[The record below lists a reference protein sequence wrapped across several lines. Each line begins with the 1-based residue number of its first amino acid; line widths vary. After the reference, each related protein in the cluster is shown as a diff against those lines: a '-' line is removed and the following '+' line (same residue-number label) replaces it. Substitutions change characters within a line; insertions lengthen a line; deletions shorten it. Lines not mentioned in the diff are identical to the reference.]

1 MPHITDDEAIRNT
14 HNLARFFTEN
24 RHIAWVLLVAVF
36 LWGFYGY
43 SNMPKRKDPNIP
55 ISVASVVT
63 PWPGKTAVEVEQLVT
78 YPVEQAIAGNT
89 AIRPLSAKDWGLKS
103 ISLPGV
109 SIVQVRLADTV
120 STEDKLKQFND
131 INLKINQMSTSLPPG
146 AGPIQFNSGFSDTA
160 ALVLELVSPKENEVE
175 LSLRARD
182 IRAAITQLRHTVE
195 RDHGSTRVTMVVA
208 FPRKVNAQAVARI
221 LDLFVTYLQEHYPQR
236 DARPVSGAG
245 FAAVDMIAPDDL
257 DDAGMI
263 TQAREFLISRLGLH
277 QFHPDAWPLIMIRDP
292 ADTLQRVTA
301 AGGDKYSYRELDDM
315 SDLIVRN
322 MLNVSQ
328 VSKATRS
335 GVLPEQVSLAYSQEQ
350 LASYGLQP
358 EQIQD
363 ALNAR
368 NVPYSGGATQIKGI
382 NLDIEPSGEFTSEE
396 QIGDVVVARD
406 SAGLPVYL
414 RDLVDVQR
422 GYQYP
427 PRFLGYYSG
436 FDTDN
441 QQWQRNRAISV
452 AVYMRDGEQL
462 DEFQQGV
469 NAALELVKT
478 HLPEDLIYVRAS
490 DQAQQAD
497 DATRLFITALYEA
510 IIMVVL
516 VAFIGFREWRSALL
530 MLLSIPL
537 TMAMTFGMID
547 MFGLDVQQVSI
558 VGLIIALGLLVDDPV
573 VASDAIKRNLAL
585 GHKPVIAAW
594 LGPTKLARAIMYA
607 TLTNVAAYLPLLLLT
622 GDIGHFIYSL
632 PVVMASALIASRIVS
647 MTFIPLLGY
656 YLLRPPNKAEPG
668 MEERRSRGFTG
679 WYFRIGSYAI
689 EHRKKILFASLLI
702 LAAGAYF
709 KTHLVNSFFPY
720 DVQYLSYADVWLRN
734 NATLEDTQQ
743 VATQAV
749 EIIQQVARDYDREH
763 GNTTPGGY
771 LESVSIYVGGSGPKF
786 WFSVIS
792 QINQLNYAQLVMR
805 VSDKEVTADLI
816 ERWQAALDK
825 QITAATV
832 NVQQLQTQPVSYP
845 VGIRLLSRAALEG
858 PQSLGDIRTLQQLAE
873 DAKTLLRQSP
883 LTERVSDDW
892 GESTLSVGLEVNSD
906 RANLAG
912 ISNYDVAW
920 SSALALSGIEMTQLR
935 EGDKQIPVVMRL
947 RMNERAQLS
956 DLHNLY
962 VYSNEG
968 SSKVPLMDVAQINYR
983 MNTSKIVRT
992 GHFRAVTVYAYPV
1005 PGAYASQV
1013 MDSIDEQLTAYKAA
1027 LPPGYE
1033 MQVTGIAASA
1043 SDGNSQLKTVLIMCI
1058 AMIYIMLVIQF
1069 RNAIKPLLVFAAV
1082 PYGVC
1087 GAFAALYIMNSSFGF
1102 MAFLGI
1108 IALVGVIV
1116 SHVIVLFDF
1125 VENAHERGESMRESL
1140 LDAGIMRLRPVLIT
1154 VGATI
1159 MALVPLAIHGGP
1171 LWQPL
1176 CYAQVGGLAF
1186 ATVVTLI
1193 LVPVIYSFF
1202 VLDLKI
1208 ITWQQLEQPLDQPQ
1222 AAT

>member
-1 MPHITDDEAIRNT
+1 MAHVRDADAIRDT

-24 RHIAWVLLVAVF
+24 RHISWVLLVAVF

-43 SNMPKRKDPNIP
+43 SEMPKRKDPNIP
-55 ISVASVVT
+55 ISIASVVT

-89 AIRPLSAKDWGLKS
+89 ALRPLSAKDWGVKS

-109 SIVQVRLADTV
+109 SIVQVRLADSV
-120 STEDKLKQFND
+120 SREDKLKQFND
-131 INLKINQMSTSLPPG
+131 INLKINQISASLPPG
-146 AGPIQFNSGFSDTA
+146 AGPVQFNSGFSDTA
-160 ALVLELVSPKENEVE
+160 ALVLELVSPKESEVE

-182 IRAAITQLRHTVE
+182 IRSAIKQLRTNAGY
-195 RDHGSTRVTMVVA
+195 DKDAGRVTLVVA
-208 FPRKVNAQAVARI
+208 FPRKVNPQAVART
-221 LDLFVTYLQEHYPQR
+221 LDLFVSYLQSHDPQR
-236 DARPVSGAG
+236 DVRPLRGAG
-245 FAAVDMIAPDDL
+245 FAAVDMTVATDL
-257 DDAGMI
+257 DDAAI
-263 TQAREFLISRLGLH
+263 ISQARTFLINRLGLH
-277 QFHPDAWPLIMIRDP
+277 QFHPDAWPLVVIRDP
-292 ADTLQRVTA
+292 VDTLQQITR

-315 SDLIVRN
+315 SELIVRN

-328 VSKATRS
+328 VSKASRS
-335 GVLPEQVSLAYSQEQ
+335 GVLPEQVSLGYSQEQ
-350 LASYGLQP
+350 LAAYALQP
-358 EQIQD
+358 AQIQD

-368 NVPYSGGATQIKGI
+368 NIPFSGGATQIKGI
-382 NLDIEPSGEFTSEE
+382 NLDIEPTGEFTSEE
-396 QIGDVVVARD
+396 QIGSVMVTRD
-406 SAGLPVYL
+406 ESGSPVYL
-414 RDLVDVQR
+414 RSLVDMQR

-436 FDTDN
+436 YN
-441 QQWQRNRAISV
+441 SASKQWQRNRAISV

-462 DEFQQGV
+462 DDFQHGV
-469 NAALELVKT
+469 SAALELVKS
-478 HLPEDLIYVRAS
+478 HLPDDLIYVRAS

-497 DATRLFITALYEA
+497 DATGLFITALYEA

-516 VAFIGFREWRSALL
+516 VAFIGFREWRSAFI
-530 MLLSIPL
+530 MLLAIPL
-537 TMAMTFGMID
+537 TMAMTFGMISIL
-547 MFGLDVQQVSI
+547 GIDVQQVSI

-585 GHKPVIAAW
+585 GHKPIVAAW

-607 TLTNVAAYLPLLLLT
+607 TLTNVAAYLPLLSLT

-656 YLLRPPNKAEPG
+656 YLLRSPKKAEPD
-668 MEERRSRGFTG
+668 MEERRTKGFTG
-679 WYFRIGSYAI
+679 WYFRTGSYAI
-689 EHRKKILFASLLI
+689 EHRKKILLASLLI

-709 KTHLVNSFFPY
+709 KAHLVNSFFPY

-734 NATLEDTQQ
+734 NATLEETQV
-743 VATQAV
+743 VAGQAGD
-749 EIIQQVARDYDREH
+749 IIEQVARDYDREQ
-763 GNTTPGGY
+763 GNTSPGGY
-771 LESVSIYVGGSGPKF
+771 LESVSTYVGGSGPKF

-792 QINQLNYAQLVMR
+792 QINQPNYAQLVMR
-805 VSDKEVTADLI
+805 VTDKDVTANLI
-816 ERWQAALDK
+816 ERWQAALSK
-825 QITAATV
+825 QITGATV
-832 NVQQLQTQPVSYP
+832 NVQQLQTQPVNYP

-858 PQSLGDIRTLQQLAE
+858 PQSPKDIHTLQRLAE
-873 DAKTLLRQSP
+873 EAKTMLRNSP

-892 GESTLSVGLEVNSD
+892 GEPSLTVDLAVESD

-912 ISNYDVAW
+912 VTNYDVAW
-920 SSALALSGIEMTQLR
+920 SSALAVSGIEMTQLR

-947 RMNERAQLS
+947 RLNERAQLS

-962 VYSNEG
+962 VYASEG
-968 SSKVPLMDVAQINYR
+968 SSKVPLMDVAQIDYR

-1005 PGAYASQV
+1005 AGAYASRV
-1013 MDSIDEQLTAYKAA
+1013 MDSIESQLAEFRET

-1033 MQVTGIAASA
+1033 IQVTGIAASA
-1043 SDGNSQLKTVLIMCI
+1043 NDGNSQLKTVLLICI

-1069 RNAIKPLLVFAAV
+1069 KNAVKPLLVFAAV

-1087 GAFAALYIMNSSFGF
+1087 GAFAALYVMNSSFGF
-1102 MAFLGI
+1102 MAFLGV

-1125 VENAHERGESMRESL
+1125 VENAHENGESMRESL
-1140 LDAGIMRLRPVLIT
+1140 LDAGIMRLRPVMIT

-1159 MALVPLAIHGGP
+1159 MALAPLAIHGGP

-1176 CYAQVGGLAF
+1176 CYAQIGGLAF
-1186 ATVVTLI
+1186 ATVVTLV

-1208 ITWQQLEQPLDQPQ
+1208 ITWQQIEQPLDQPQ
-1222 AAT
+1222 VAT